1 MNGLVSKPIKSLKGS
16 AVAPGDKS
24 ISHRS
29 LMFGAL
35 GDSETKVTGI
45 LEGEDVICTA
55 GALTAMG
62 VSIEKPATAGGTWKI
77 KGAGTLKTPANNIY
91 LGNSGTSA
99 RLLMGLAGGYPLQA
113 VFTGDDSLSK
123 RPMGRVTK
131 PLSAMGINFESVGD
145 KLPLKVI
152 GGAKLKPISYTL
164 PVASAQ
170 VKSAILLAALHAD
183 GETTVI
189 EPQPTRDHTE
199 RLLRYFGVEIDSE
212 TQKDGSNVIKLK
224 GFPKLKSRDII
235 VPADPSSAAFLTV
248 AALIT
253 QDSDVTIKN
262 VLTNKL
268 RTGLYD
274 TLIEMGGNIT
284 FENPREAS
292 GEGIA
297 DIRVRSSRLKG
308 VSVPKERVPSMIDE
322 FPILSIAA
330 SFAEGKTYMSD
341 LAELRVKESD
351 RLLAIFEGLK
361 GAGVTC
367 EMGEDDLTVTGNGH
381 PPQGGC
387 TVATKLDHRIA
398 MSFLVMGMAAKA
410 PVAVDDAE
418 TINTSF
424 PGFASLMNG
433 LGAAISTA

>member
-1 MNGLVSKPIKSLKGS
+1 MTGLVSKPITSLKGS
-16 AVAPGDKS
+16 AIAPGDKS

-55 GALTAMG
+55 GALSAMG
-62 VSIEKPATAGGTWKI
+62 VGIEKPAEAGGTWKI
-77 KGAGTLKTPANNIY
+77 KGAGTLKTPAGNIY

-113 VFTGDDSLSK
+113 VFTGDPSLSK

-131 PLSAMGINFESVGD
+131 PLSQMGIAFESEGD

-152 GGAKLKPISYTL
+152 GGAKLKPITYTL

-170 VKSAILLAALHAD
+170 VKSAILLAALHAE

-199 RLLRYFGVEIDSE
+199 RLLRYFGVEIASE
-212 TQKDGSNVIKLK
+212 IQPDGSNVIRLK

-248 AALIT
+248 AALVT
-253 QDSDVTIKN
+253 KDSDVTIKN
-262 VLTNKL
+262 VLTNKT

-274 TLIEMGGNIT
+274 TLLEMGGDIT
-284 FENPREAS
+284 FENPREAG
-292 GEGIA
+292 GEEVA
-297 DIRVRSSRLKG
+297 DIRVRSSALKG
-308 VSVPKERVPSMIDE
+308 VTVPKERVPSMIDE
-322 FPILSIAA
+322 FPILSVAA

-341 LAELRVKESD
+341 LSELRVKESD

-361 GAGVTC
+361 AAGVTC
-367 EMGEDDLTVTGNGH
+367 SMGEDDLTVEGTGK

-398 MSFLVMGMAAKA
+398 MSFLVMGMAALE

-424 PGFASLMNG
+424 PGFAALMNR
-433 LGAAISTA
+433 LGAAISAK

>member
-1 MNGLVSKPIKSLKGS
+1 
-16 AVAPGDKS
+16 
-24 ISHRS
+24 
-29 LMFGAL
+29 
-35 GDSETKVTGI
+35 
-45 LEGEDVICTA
+45 
-55 GALTAMG
+55 
-62 VSIEKPATAGGTWKI
+62 
-77 KGAGTLKTPANNIY
+77 
-91 LGNSGTSA
+91 
-99 RLLMGLAGGYPLQA
+99 
-113 VFTGDDSLSK
+113 
-123 RPMGRVTK
+123 MGRVTK
-131 PLSAMGINFESVGD
+131 PLSQMGIGFESEGD

-170 VKSAILLAALHAD
+170 VKSAILLAALHAE

-199 RLLRYFGVEIDSE
+199 RLLRYFGVEINCE

-248 AALIT
+248 AALVT
-253 QDSDVTIKN
+253 PDSDVTIRN

-274 TLIEMGGNIT
+274 TLIEMGGDIT

-292 GEGIA
+292 GDGVA
-297 DIRVRSSRLKG
+297 DIRVKSSRLKG
-308 VSVPKERVPSMIDE
+308 VTVPVERVPSMIDE
-322 FPILSIAA
+322 FPILSVAA

-361 GAGVTC
+361 GAGVSC

-398 MSFLVMGMAAKA
+398 MSFLVMGMAAKE

-424 PGFASLMNG
+424 PGFKDLMNS
-433 LGAAISTA
+433 LGAAISAA